1 MLKDQLV
8 VMVRD
13 LTRSKEEVK
22 SSAHFKNDLGMTSL
36 NLIELTTMI
45 HARFGI
51 DLGRISA
58 EKKVIP
64 QSIDDIVFLLEDK

>member
-1 MLKDQLV
+1 MLKEQLAL
-8 VMVRD
+8 MVQN
-13 LTRSKEEVK
+13 LILSKEEVS

-45 HARFGI
+45 HTRFGI

-64 QSIDDIVFLLEDK
+64 ESIDDIVFLLEGA